1 MKITDTQD
9 LLKQYKID
17 VKYIKDFIDND
28 PVEIQE
34 AFYRRNEILK
44 NFDNLTWKEIK
55 EFLTIEKEVS
65 KYLKIVKEKYPLF
78 YEKIVE
84 PQNEELKTKLIDIFI
99 TSQSY

>member
-1 MKITDTQD
+1 MQN
-9 LLKQYKID
+9 LLEQYKID

-34 AFYRRNEILK
+34 VFYRRDEILR

-55 EFLTIEKEVS
+55 EFLSIEKELS
-65 KYLKIVKEKYPLF
+65 KYLKRIREKYPLL

-84 PQNEELKTKLIDIFI
+84 PQNEDLKTKLIDVFVA
-99 TSQSY
+99 S

>member
-1 MKITDTQD
+1 MRTMNMQN

-34 AFYRRNEILK
+34 VFYRRGEILK
-44 NFDNLTWKEIK
+44 NFDNLTWKEVK
-55 EFLTIEKEVS
+55 EFLSIEKELS
-65 KYLKIVKEKYPLF
+65 KYIKKIRQKYPLL

-84 PQNEELKTKLIDIFI
+84 PQNEDLKTKLIDIFVA
-99 TSQSY
+99 Y

>member
-1 MKITDTQD
+1 MRIINMQD
-9 LLKQYKID
+9 LLEQYKID

-34 AFYRRNEILK
+34 VFYRRDEILR

-55 EFLTIEKEVS
+55 EFLSIEKELS
-65 KYLKIVKEKYPLF
+65 KYLKRIREKYPLL

-84 PQNEELKTKLIDIFI
+84 PQNEDLKTKLIDVFVA
-99 TSQSY
+99 S

>member
-1 MKITDTQD
+1 MNMQD
-9 LLKQYKID
+9 LLEQYKID

-34 AFYRRNEILK
+34 VFYRRDEILR

-55 EFLTIEKEVS
+55 EFLSIEKELS
-65 KYLKIVKEKYPLF
+65 KYLKRIRQKYPLL

-84 PQNEELKTKLIDIFI
+84 PQNEDLKTKLIDVFVA
-99 TSQSY
+99 S